1 MKVMKDTHIFYSS
14 YINNLFPDILVRFF
28 VKMSDFSDL
37 LQEAEKLTYEL
48 EGTTE
53 LPKVERSLKQVL
65 EASNDLYSRVAQT
78 GAKDIQANLLL
89 GSKGIDLPK
98 IAQKL
103 ESISTKRT
111 FEPIQP
117 VEDLDI
123 SNVLEN
129 EIRNRIL
136 AAFDSGYND
145 MLESTYQTSWE
156 HQEAEWKQE
165 KRKILSAM
173 GANSGVFIEMG
184 RQSNL
189 LMERPAPV
197 IANLG
202 PIETIYVSKIIDY
215 NRAIGRG
222 IQKPNLV
229 NVFSSITNEFKD
241 AKIND
246 MWEIVKYMVQF
257 PPFPHSDDL
266 IKSRYSKSCIEA
278 LVRQG
283 KKYLEDRYKTYMTNI
298 INENLAHAERGGI
311 PGTYYLVRSFVG
323 LRLQGEYLGLQDGV
337 IDDRPLWP
345 MVYYCLRS
353 GDLAAAI
360 HCLKKSSLPEYQEII
375 SILET
380 ILNHPNSPEIM
391 KLEDSI
397 RFSYRRIIRND
408 TDPFKRIIWA
418 VLGCCDVSDE
428 HSEVARTADDYLW
441 LKLNLVQVNSNKDD
455 SLKYSDLQHNILEE
469 YGEAHYD
476 AFTQPHLY
484 FQVLALTGQFEA
496 AIEFLS
502 RVEKFRVHA
511 VHMAIALNELYIL
524 AIPNDN
530 STPLIYIDPMD
541 EKPARRL
548 NLARLIML
556 YVRKFEL
563 SCLNES
569 LNYFFLLRNYNDS
582 AGQNLFKTSVSYLAV
597 ETKQYETILGKVQ
610 RNGVRT
616 KGLID
621 QFSNIN
627 VTPESIAQLIAE
639 NLVTKGLFEE
649 AIDLYDIANNQD
661 EVLKLLCSM
670 LSRVAHL
677 EVEPGSLRNRL
688 QERAVLFAERFSRE
702 GYKSN
707 VNMVSSFL
715 KLKDLLVFFDQYHTK
730 QYPQALKTLSDL
742 QLVPLRLQEVDER
755 VKTFKNYNADVCKVI
770 PDVLLAAMNMLFAQY
785 QKVKGNTEYI
795 PRFHDESL
803 EQQLRH
809 LREQAK
815 SITNFTGML
824 PYRMPGD
831 MNSRL
836 IQMEILMH

>member
-1 MKVMKDTHIFYSS
+1 
-14 YINNLFPDILVRFF
+14 
-28 VKMSDFSDL
+28 MSDFSNL

-65 EASNDLYSRVAQT
+65 EASNDLYTRVAQT

-111 FEPIQP
+111 VEPIQP
-117 VEDLDI
+117 VEDIDI
-123 SNVLEN
+123 PNILEN
-129 EIRNRIL
+129 EIRNSIL
-136 AAFDSGYND
+136 AAFDSGYNE

-165 KRKILSAM
+165 KRKILNAM
-173 GANSGVFIEMG
+173 VANSGVFIEMG

-202 PIETIYVSKIIDY
+202 PVETIYVSKIIEY
-215 NRAIGRG
+215 NKAISRG
-222 IQKPNLV
+222 VQKPNLV
-229 NVFSSITNEFKD
+229 NVFSCVATEFKD

-246 MWEIVKYMVQF
+246 MWEIIKYMVQL
-257 PPFPHSDDL
+257 PPFPQSEDA
-266 IKSRYSKSCIEA
+266 IKARYSKTFIEA
-278 LVRQG
+278 LVIQA

-298 INENLAHAERGGI
+298 VNENLSQAARGGI

-323 LRLQGEYLGLQDGV
+323 LRLQGEYLGLQDGA

-375 SILET
+375 SMLET
-380 ILNHPNSPEIM
+380 KLNSPNSPDLS
-391 KLEDSI
+391 KLEDTI
-397 RFSYRRIIRND
+397 RFSYRRIVRND

-441 LKLNLVQVNSNKDD
+441 LKLNLVRVNSNKDD
-455 SLKYSDLQHNILEE
+455 CINYTDLQQIVLEE
-469 YGEAHYD
+469 YGESHYD
-476 AFTQPHLY
+476 AYNQPHLY

-502 RVEKFRVHA
+502 RIEKFRVHA
-511 VHMAIALNELYIL
+511 VHMAIALNELCVL
-524 AIPNDN
+524 ALPSDN
-530 STPLIYIDPMD
+530 STPLIYVDPMD

-556 YVRKFEL
+556 YVKKFEL
-563 SCLNES
+563 TCLNES

-582 AGQNLFKTSVSYLAV
+582 NGQNLFKTSVSYLAV
-597 ETKQYETILGKVQ
+597 ETKEYETILGKMHQ
-610 RNGVRT
+610 NGVRT

-621 QFSNIN
+621 QFSNVN
-627 VTPESIAQLIAE
+627 VTAESIAQLVAE
-639 NLVTKGLFEE
+639 NLVSKGVYEE

-677 EVEPGSLRNRL
+677 ESEPGSLRNRL
-688 QERAVLFAERFSRE
+688 QERARLFAERFSRE
-702 GYKSN
+702 GYRSSLS
-707 VNMVSSFL
+707 MVTSFL
-715 KLKDLLVFFDQYHTK
+715 KLKDVVTFFDQYHAK
-730 QYPQALKTLSDL
+730 QYPQALKTLNDL
-742 QLVPLRLQEVDER
+742 QLVPLRMQYVDER
-755 VKTFKNYNADVCKVI
+755 VKSFKNYTADVCKVI
-770 PDVLLAAMNMLFAQY
+770 PDVLLATMNILFSQY
-785 QKVKGNTEYI
+785 QKIKGNTEYI
-795 PRFHDESL
+795 PRFHDESVD
-803 EQQLRH
+803 QQLKH

-815 SITNFTGML
+815 CLTNFTGML

-831 MNSRL
+831 INSRL

>member
-1 MKVMKDTHIFYSS
+1 
-14 YINNLFPDILVRFF
+14 
-28 VKMSDFSDL
+28 MSDFSDL
-37 LQEAEKLTYEL
+37 LQEAEKLTYDL
-48 EGTTE
+48 EGTSE

-98 IAQKL
+98 IAQQL

-111 FEPIQP
+111 FEPIQL
-117 VEDLDI
+117 VEDIDI
-123 SNVLEN
+123 SNILEN

-136 AAFDSGYND
+136 ATFDSGYNE

-165 KRKILSAM
+165 KRKILNAL

-184 RQSNL
+184 KQTNL
-189 LMERPAPV
+189 IERPAPV

-202 PIETIYVSKIIDY
+202 PAETIYVSQIIDY
-215 NRAIGRG
+215 NKAIERG

-229 NVFSSITNEFKD
+229 NVLSCIANEFRD
-241 AKIND
+241 AKVND
-246 MWEIVKYMVQF
+246 MWEIIKYMVQI
-257 PPFPHSDDL
+257 PPFPQSEDP
-266 IKSRYSKSCIEA
+266 IKSRYSKPFIEA
-278 LVRQG
+278 LVTQG

-298 INENLAHAERGGI
+298 INDNLTQAARGGI

-353 GDLAAAI
+353 GDIAATI
-360 HCLKKSSLPEYQEII
+360 YCLKKSGLPEYQEII
-375 SILET
+375 SILDAK
-380 ILNHPNSPEIM
+380 LNNPNSPEIN

-397 RFSYRRIIRND
+397 RFSYRRIVRND
-408 TDPFKRIIWA
+408 TDPYKRIIWA

-441 LKLNLVQVNSNKDD
+441 LKLSLVHVNSNKDD
-455 SLKYSDLQHNILEE
+455 CIKYSDLQLTILED
-469 YGEAHYD
+469 YGETHYD
-476 AFTQPHLY
+476 AFNQPHLY

-502 RVEKFRVHA
+502 RVERFRVHA

-524 AIPNDN
+524 GVPNDK
-530 STPLIYIDPMD
+530 STPLIYVDPLD

-548 NLARLIML
+548 NLARLILL

-563 SCLNES
+563 TCLNES
-569 LNYFFLLRNYNDS
+569 LNYFFLLRNYCDS
-582 AGQNLFKTSVSYLAV
+582 SDQNLFKTSVSYLAI
-597 ETKQYETILGKVQ
+597 ETKEYETILGKVQ
-610 RNGVRT
+610 KNGIRT

-621 QFSNIN
+621 QFTNIN
-627 VTPESIAQLIAE
+627 ITAESIAQLVAE
-639 NLVTKGLFEE
+639 NLVSKGLYEE
-649 AIDLYDIANNQD
+649 AIALYDIANNQD
-661 EVLKLLCSM
+661 EALKLLCSM
-670 LSRVAHL
+670 LSRVVHL
-677 EVEPGSLRNRL
+677 ESEPGSLRNRL
-688 QERAVLFAERFSRE
+688 HETALLFGERFSRE
-702 GYKSN
+702 GYRSPA
-707 VNMVSSFL
+707 VTVTSFL
-715 KLKDLLVFFDQYHTK
+715 KLKDILVFFDQYHAK
-730 QYPQALKTLSDL
+730 QYPQALKTLNDL
-742 QLVPLRLQEVDER
+742 QLVPLVLQDIDER
-755 VKTFKNYNADVCKVI
+755 VKTFKNYNADICKVI
-770 PDVLLAAMNMLFAQY
+770 PDVLLATMNMLFSQY
-785 QKVKGNTEYI
+785 QKIKGNTEYI
-795 PRFHDESL
+795 PRFHDESVEL
-803 EQQLRH
+803 QLKH
-809 LREQAK
+809 LQEQAK
-815 SITNFTGML
+815 CITNFTGML

-831 MNSRL
+831 TNSRL